1 MQLTAAARLEKGR
14 ERRVGGEGVSNNTHH
29 TGKRPSNCSPS
40 PRGHSG
46 DSKLRLL
53 SQVRQHNKGT
63 TTKHSIPSPSSFS
76 CVESAV
82 WFGMI
87 RFRMQNLS
95 AASDMQ
101 LIWPSTRHKAAKSA
115 SLSAERATHCL
126 QPATRFNNDFNL
138 ILIFR
143 LAFSSTR
150 TCCCCSRSFSIESQ
164 KTLSMQAD
172 RRSSGSV
179 SGSPF
184 MPG

>member
-1 MQLTAAARLEKGR
+1 MWGTGIGCLTIPTIL
-14 ERRVGGEGVSNNTHH
+14 VSPLLSPP
-29 TGKRPSNCSPS
+29 PS
-40 PRGHSG
+40 RHS
-46 DSKLRLL
+46 DNKLRLL
-53 SQVRQHNKGT
+53 SQVRKHNKGT
-63 TTKHSIPSPSSFS
+63 TNERSQAGNPAACPCPSPSCFS
-76 CVESAV
+76 SVESAV
-82 WFGMI
+82 RFGMI

-143 LAFSSTR
+143 FAFSSTHSFC
-150 TCCCCSRSFSIESQ
+150 CCCCSRSFSIESQ
-164 KTLSMQAD
+164 KLWPC
-172 RRSSGSV
+172 RRTGSSGSV

>member
-1 MQLTAAARLEKGR
+1 M
-14 ERRVGGEGVSNNTHH
+14 SNNTHH
-29 TGKRPSNCSPS
+29 TGKLPSNCSPS
-40 PRGHSG
+40 PPGHSG

-63 TTKHSIPSPSSFS
+63 TTKRSKAGNPAASPFS
-76 CVESAV
+76 TAESAV

-115 SLSAERATHCL
+115 SLSVERATHCL

-150 TCCCCSRSFSIESQ
+150 SCCCCCCSRSFSIESH
-164 KTLSMQAD
+164 KTLAMQAD